1 VAGPHIGVV
10 GEGRSRN
17 ELLGSGADRVT
28 THAPRHGLGEL
39 VRTAH
44 ADAWQAEGRLRE
56 AHGGGA
62 CAVRGARAMASG
74 IRTPKWNNADV
85 THDQVD
91 LETLRTW
98 YGSRGMPWGLRVPL
112 GISLAVGEPLFVKRC
127 MGLMVSSG
135 AESGL
140 HLFDR
145 AGGVEV
151 RRIRADERDRFV
163 ALEVAAFGDDPPT
176 ARAWL
181 TPQYG
186 VGGFDHWVA
195 EVAGATVGSAT
206 SVRSDELAGPAVMVT
221 GVAALPGAD
230 AQLVKAQLSAQI
242 SAEAAHAGSGVTLL
256 HVYPDDDEEA
266 AAFAAVGFIEVPGFQ
281 VRLVQPA

>member
-1 VAGPHIGVV
+1 VTIQP
-10 GEGRSRN
+10 
-17 ELLGSGADRVT
+17 SG
-28 THAPRHGLGEL
+28 HGLGGL

-44 ADAWQAEGRLRE
+44 GDAWQAEGRLR
-56 AHGGGA
+56 ARHGGGA
-62 CAVRGARAMASG
+62 CVVRGARAMASG

-85 THDQVD
+85 THEQVD
-91 LETLRTW
+91 LEALSVW

-112 GISLAVGEPLFVKRC
+112 EISLSVGEPLFVKRC
-127 MGLMVSSG
+127 MGLLASSG

-140 HLFDR
+140 RPLDH
-145 AGGVEV
+145 AGGVQV

-163 ALEVAAFGDDPPT
+163 ALEVAAFGDDPVT

-181 TPQYG
+181 APQFG
-186 VGGFDHWVA
+186 VAGFDHWVA
-195 EVAGATVGSAT
+195 EIAGTTVGSAA
-206 SVRSDELAGPAVMVT
+206 SVQSDELAGPAVMVT

-230 AQLVKAQLSAQI
+230 ARLVKAQLSAQI
-242 SAEAAHAGSGVTLL
+242 CAQAVHAGPRATLV

-266 AAFAAVGFIEVPGFQ
+266 AAFAAVGFIEVPGFL

>member
-1 VAGPHIGVV
+1 MTTQPPEH
-10 GEGRSRN
+10 S
-17 ELLGSGADRVT
+17 LGD
-28 THAPRHGLGEL
+28 L

-44 ADAWQAEGRLRE
+44 ADAWQVEGRLRE
-56 AHGGGA
+56 PYGGGA

-85 THDQVD
+85 THEQVD
-91 LETLRTW
+91 LEALSVW

-112 GISLAVGEPLFVKRC
+112 EISLAAGEPLFVKRC
-127 MGLMVSSG
+127 MGLVAASG

-140 HLFDR
+140 RPLDR
-145 AGGVEV
+145 AAGVQV

-163 ALEVAAFGDDPPT
+163 ALEVAAFGDDPAT

-181 TPQYG
+181 APQFG
-186 VGGFDHWVA
+186 VAGFDHWVA
-195 EVAGATVGSAT
+195 ELAGTTVGIAT

-230 AQLVKAQLSAQI
+230 ARLVKVHLCAQI
-242 SAEAAHAGSGVTLL
+242 SAEAVHAGPGATLV
-256 HVYPDDDEEA
+256 HGYPDDDEEA
-266 AAFAAVGFIEVPGFQ
+266 AAFTAVGFIEVPGFL

>member
-1 VAGPHIGVV
+1 
-10 GEGRSRN
+10 
-17 ELLGSGADRVT
+17 
-28 THAPRHGLGEL
+28 

-44 ADAWQAEGRLRE
+44 GDAWQVEGRLRE
-56 AHGGGA
+56 PHGGGV

-91 LETLRTW
+91 VEALRAW
-98 YGSRGMPWGLRVPL
+98 YGSRDMPWGLRVPL
-112 GISLAVGEPLFVKRC
+112 ELSLAVGEPLFVKRC
-127 MGLMVSSG
+127 MGLVASSG
-135 AESGL
+135 AESGRRL
-140 HLFDR
+140 SEPPD
-145 AGGVEV
+145 GVQV

-163 ALEVAAFGDDPPT
+163 ALEVAAFGDAPAT

-181 TPQYG
+181 APQFG
-186 VGGFDHWVA
+186 VAGFDHWMA
-195 EVAGATVGSAT
+195 EIAGATVGIAT

-221 GVAALPGAD
+221 GIAALPGAD

-242 SAEAAHAGSGVTLL
+242 SAAAVHAGPGATLV

-266 AAFAAVGFIEVPGFQ
+266 AAFAAVGFIEVPGFL

>member
-1 VAGPHIGVV
+1 
-10 GEGRSRN
+10 
-17 ELLGSGADRVT
+17 VT
-28 THAPRHGLGEL
+28 TQSAQRDLGDL

-44 ADAWQAEGRLRE
+44 ADAWQAQGRLRQP
-56 AHGGGA
+56 HGGGV

-91 LETLRTW
+91 LEALGAW
-98 YGSRGMPWGLRVPL
+98 YAARAMPWGLRVPL
-112 GISLAVGEPLFVKRC
+112 ELSLAVGEPLFAKRC
-127 MGLMVSSG
+127 MGLVVSSG

-140 HLFDR
+140 PLCDR

-163 ALEVAAFGDDPPT
+163 ALEVAAFGDDPAT

-181 TPQYG
+181 APQFG
-186 VGGFDHWVA
+186 VAGFDHWVA
-195 EVAGATVGSAT
+195 EIAGATVGIAA
-206 SVRSDELAGPAVMVT
+206 SVGSDELAGPAVMVT
-221 GVAALPGAD
+221 GIAARPGAD
-230 AQLVKAQLSAQI
+230 AHLVKGQLSAQI
-242 SAEAAHAGSGVTLL
+242 SAEAGHAGPGVTLV

-266 AAFAAVGFIEVPGFQ
+266 TAFAAVGFIEVPGFL

>member
-1 VAGPHIGVV
+1 
-10 GEGRSRN
+10 
-17 ELLGSGADRVT
+17 
-28 THAPRHGLGEL
+28 

-44 ADAWQAEGRLRE
+44 SDAWQAEGRLRKS
-56 AHGGGA
+56 HGGGV

-85 THDQVD
+85 THEQVD
-91 LETLRTW
+91 IETLSVW
-98 YGSRGMPWGLRVPL
+98 YGSRDMPWGLRVPL
-112 GISLAVGEPLFVKRC
+112 ELSLAVGEPLFVKRC
-127 MGLMVSSG
+127 MGLLASSG
-135 AESGL
+135 AESGRRL
-140 HLFDR
+140 VDPP
-145 AGGVEV
+145 GGVQV

-163 ALEVAAFGDDPPT
+163 ALEVAAFGDDPAT

-181 TPQYG
+181 APQFG
-186 VGGFDHWVA
+186 VAGFDHWVA
-195 EVAGATVGSAT
+195 EIAGATVGIAT

-230 AQLVKAQLSAQI
+230 ARLMKAQLSAQI
-242 SAEAAHAGSGVTLL
+242 SAKAAHAGPGATLV

-266 AAFAAVGFIEVPGFQ
+266 AAFAAVGFIEVPGFL